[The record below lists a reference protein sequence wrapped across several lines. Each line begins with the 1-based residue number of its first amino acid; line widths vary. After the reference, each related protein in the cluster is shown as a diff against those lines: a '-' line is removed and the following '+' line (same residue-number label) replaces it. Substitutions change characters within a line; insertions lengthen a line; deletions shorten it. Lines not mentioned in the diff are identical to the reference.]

1 MKLLRCKV
9 VAFGKLKNFEYEFT
23 GGLNT
28 IKQDNGWGKST
39 LATFVKAMFYGLDDG
54 KRSVAENERTR
65 FKPWNST
72 EAFGGSVEFKWGEGE
87 YRIERFFGAKKSD
100 DTVRLFDKK
109 TGKQFD
115 RTEDLGGRIFS
126 IDEAGFLSTTFFS
139 QKDFEV
145 KSNTSLTA
153 KFNEVNEIQ
162 DTAMFDKAV
171 AKLDAKAKSY
181 KYSGNRGIIPEIK
194 DEIYSVNGEI
204 ERARRAGSEAEKIKE
219 TLGFYEKENA
229 RLSAYKEKLT
239 ERIGVAGKAEAAAI
253 RRARYLKCAEEIRL
267 LSERKRAADYVLNGN
282 RVNLETISGLK
293 GYAADLVK
301 NGERERMIE
310 SDVKTLEEAEKNK
323 FDGTK
328 SKKIACF
335 SAAGL
340 ATIIA
345 IILLFALSGAAK
357 WVFSVALFIVAAI
370 FVACAVTVKPRKN
383 DDSLYLKKKTELDEY
398 RAMNAECARSL
409 DNILAGYNADKSR
422 GYAAAINEIE
432 NAYFLSKD
440 LTEKINAATAEA
452 ETLKKEGADKIVET
466 TTDNVDALNAELKAV
481 QAEYDKNSRALADKR
496 LYLRSYET
504 ESDSLCDLE
513 NKKAELADRLKQ
525 AEEQSDLVKTTLE
538 FLKQADENLKVK
550 YRAPLAESLNKY
562 LSYIA
567 GSVKADIDTDLKV
580 SVEESGGNRETD
592 YYSKGYR
599 NLFEI
604 CKRFALTDV
613 LFTDEKPFIVL
624 DDPFY
629 NLDDEKLKQSLSLI
643 KKLSE
648 SYQIIYLVC
657 HESRVAE

>member
-9 VAFGKLKNFEYEFT
+9 VAFGNLKNFEYEFT

-28 IKQDNGWGKST
+28 VKQDNGWGKST

-72 EAFGGSVEFKWGEGE
+72 DAFGGSVEFKWGEGE

-162 DTAMFDKAV
+162 DTALFDKAV
-171 AKLDAKAKSY
+171 AKLEAKARSY

-219 TLGFYEKENA
+219 TLVFYEKENA

-239 ERIGVAGKAEAAAI
+239 ERIGVAGKAEAVAI
-253 RRARYLKCAEEIRL
+253 RRARYLKCAEEIEL

-293 GYAADLVK
+293 DYAAELVK

-310 SDVKTLEEAEKNK
+310 SDVKTLEEAETRKP
-323 FDGTK
+323 DGTK
-328 SKKIACF
+328 RKKIACF
-335 SAAGL
+335 SAAGV
-340 ATIIA
+340 AAIIA
-345 IILLFALSGAAK
+345 IILLFALSGAVKTIAAIFL
-357 WVFSVALFIVAAI
+357 VVAAI
-370 FVACAVTVKPRKN
+370 AVACAVTIKPPKN
-383 DDSLYLKKKTELDEY
+383 DDSLYLKKKAELDEY

-432 NAYFLSKD
+432 NAYSLSKD
-440 LTEKINAATAEA
+440 LAEKINAATAEA
-452 ETLKKEGADKIVET
+452 ETLKKEGADKTVEAT
-466 TTDNVDALNAELKAV
+466 ADNVDALNAELKAV
-481 QAEYDKNSRALADKR
+481 QTEYDKNSRALADKR

-538 FLKQADENLKVK
+538 FLKQADENLKIK

-562 LSYIA
+562 LSFIA
-567 GSVKADIDTDLKV
+567 GNVKADIDTDLKV
-580 SVEESGGNRETD
+580 SVEETGGNRETD

-629 NLDDEKLKQSLSLI
+629 NLDDKKLKQSLSLI